1 MKYDVVIVGGGP
13 AGVQAA
19 LSARLTSPEISIALI
34 RREKI
39 ALIPCG
45 IPYVIHTLPSVDDNI
60 LPDSILSEHDIEII
74 IGEVSGRDGSVLS
87 LRDGRQL
94 EFRKL
99 VLAVGS
105 APTSPQIPGI
115 DQPGVHILA
124 KDYDSLTRL
133 REAVGAADRALIV
146 GGGYVGV
153 ELADELT
160 RAGKAVTLVE
170 AKSSLLPASVD
181 PEFARLAQAE
191 LKRAG
196 AEIITGAGVKA
207 LVGKQSLSGA
217 DLTDGRWITADLA
230 IVAVGFQ
237 PSVLLAEKLG
247 LKIDHEYG
255 VVVDEYL
262 RTSDPDIFAVGDCAI
277 KRSCYTGELQK
288 TMLASTAISQGRLAG
303 SNLFSINIVKTFP
316 GTIGTFCTKVGNLAL
331 GVTGLTETQA
341 RRLGLEYEVGQFE
354 TVDRHPE
361 TLPSAGRTTAKLI
374 FARYSHLLLGAQ
386 MSGGESVGECI
397 NMLSVMIQKKMT
409 AVEIDTLQIGTHPLL
424 TASPLANAII
434 GATVS
439 AIMKWY
445 PAEHKASRRS
455 AIPNQERH
463 QAAT

>member
-1 MKYDVVIVGGGP
+1 MKYDAVIVGGGP

-19 LSARLTSPEISIALI
+19 LSARHTYPEISIALI
-34 RREKI
+34 RREKV
-39 ALIPCG
+39 ALVPCG
-45 IPYVIHTLPSVDDNI
+45 IPYVIHSLHSVDDDI
-60 LPDSILSEHDIEII
+60 LPDSLLNQYDIEII
-74 IGEVSGRDGSVLS
+74 IGEVSGRDGQVLS
-87 LRDGRQL
+87 LRDGRHL

-105 APTSPQIPGI
+105 IPTAPKIPGI
-115 DQPGVHILA
+115 DQPGVHILS

-133 REAVGAADRALIV
+133 REAVRTANRALIV

-160 RAGKAVTLVE
+160 RAGKAATLVE
-170 AKSSLLPASVD
+170 AQPSLLPASLD
-181 PEFARLAQAE
+181 PEFARMVCAE

-196 AEIITGAGVKA
+196 AEIVTGTGVKA

-230 IVAVGFQ
+230 VVAVGFQ
-237 PSVLLAEKLG
+237 PAVQLAEKLA
-247 LKIDHEYG
+247 LKVDPEYG

-262 RTSDPDIFAVGDCAI
+262 RTSDPDIFAVGDCAV

-288 TMLASTAISQGRLAG
+288 TMLASTAMSQGRLAG

-316 GTIGTFCTKVGNLAL
+316 GTIGTFCTKVGTVAL
-331 GVTGLTETQA
+331 GVTGLTESQA
-341 RRLGLEYEVGQFE
+341 MRMGIEYVVGNFE

-361 TLPSAGRTTAKLI
+361 TLPSAGRVSAKLI

-386 MSGGESVGECI
+386 LAGGESVGECI
-397 NMLSVMIQKKMT
+397 NMLAVMIQKKMT

-445 PAEHKASRRS
+445 PAEHRASRRTPTPS
-455 AIPNQERH
+455 QERH
-463 QAAT
+463 QATT